1 MSTSPFTP
9 ITLNGVSQY
18 SSDLQ
23 NVLTRAVA
31 IAQLPVT
38 ALQNTDS
45 SVLSQETELGS
56 LQTNVSNL
64 ATSLSSL
71 GSVASSQAL
80 SATSSD
86 PSAVSVTA
94 TGATAA
100 TTYTI
105 NSITSAA
112 AAASET
118 SLNGYAD
125 AASTPVSANGSME
138 LVVGAN
144 TYDFTLAANNLTTLR
159 DTINAQNAGVT
170 ASILTTSAGNYLSVT
185 ANNTGATTLQLID
198 DPAGAKTQELSGTN
212 QGTDAVFQLNG
223 IKIDQP
229 NNVVNSAIPGV
240 TFTILAPSA
249 TPTTL
254 SLATDPTQLSSA
266 LQDFV
271 SNYNALATAVQAQE
285 GQSAGLLSGDTVIS
299 QLQDTLGSLAGYST
313 TTGSINNLADLG
325 VEFDDNTGQ
334 LTFDQTAFS
343 ALTSTQISDAFNY
356 VGSATSGLGG
366 FSQTLQEYADPVN
379 GLIQT
384 EETGLSQTDTD
395 LQSQISTLTANITTM
410 QTNMAAQ
417 LEAADAQI
425 AELQSQQQTLSAS
438 LQSLSL
444 VLYGPSPQAV

>member
-1 MSTSPFTP
+1 
-9 ITLNGVSQY
+9 
-18 SSDLQ
+18 
-23 NVLTRAVA
+23 
-31 IAQLPVT
+31 
-38 ALQNTDS
+38 
-45 SVLSQETELGS
+45 
-56 LQTNVSNL
+56 
-64 ATSLSSL
+64 
-71 GSVASSQAL
+71 
-80 SATSSD
+80 
-86 PSAVSVTA
+86 VSVTA

-100 TTYTI
+100 TSYTV

-112 AAASET
+112 VAASET

-125 AASTPVSANGSME
+125 ANSTPVSANGSME
-138 LVVGAN
+138 LVVGSN
-144 TYDFTLAANNLTTLR
+144 TYNFTLAANNLTTLR

-185 ANNTGATTLQLID
+185 ANNTGAATLQLID
-198 DPAGAKTQELSGTN
+198 DPAGAKTQELSATN
-212 QGTDAVFQLNG
+212 QGTDAVFHLNG
-223 IKIDQP
+223 IKIDQS

-254 SLATDPTQLSSA
+254 SLASDPTQLSSA

-271 SNYNALATAVQAQE
+271 TNYNALATAVQAQE
-285 GQSAGLLSGDTVIS
+285 GTGAGLLSGDTVIS
-299 QLQDTLGSLAGYST
+299 QLQDTLGSLAGYT
-313 TTGSINNLADLG
+313 TSTGSMNSLADLG

-343 ALTSTQISDAFNY
+343 ELTATQISDAFTY
-356 VGSATSGLGG
+356 VGSTASGLGG
-366 FSQTLQEYADPVN
+366 FSQTLQEYADPVT

-384 EETGLSQTDTD
+384 EESGLSQTDTD
-395 LQSQISTLTANITTM
+395 IRSQVSTLTANITTM

-425 AELQSQQQTLSAS
+425 AELQSQQQTLNAS

-444 VLYGPSPQAV
+444 VLYGPSPQSA